1 MIKFNFTK
9 AVCIILCLSLVS
21 CASIVSKS
29 SYPVAFSSE
38 PNLATII
45 IRDETG
51 TVVHEDMTPAT
62 FTLPT
67 KRGYFKGKNYTVVFK
82 KEGYK
87 DQEIA
92 IKRGTDGWYI
102 LGNFVFGGLIGWLIV
117 DPLTGAMWTLPKEV
131 TGTLAESAVDR
142 LDQTSFTIATI
153 NDVPNDYQD
162 KLIRVK

>member
-1 MIKFNFTK
+1 MFRSNSIK
-9 AVCIILCLSLVS
+9 AVCILLCLSLVS

-29 SYPVAFSSE
+29 SYPVSFTSE
-38 PNLATII
+38 PNLSTII

-51 TVVHEDMTPAT
+51 KVVHEDMTPT
-62 FTLPT
+62 TVTLPT
-67 KRGYFKGKNYTVVFK
+67 KRGYFKGKNYTAIFK
-82 KEGYK
+82 KEGYE

-102 LGNFVFGGLIGWLIV
+102 LGNLVFGGLVGWLIV

-131 TGTLAESAVDR
+131 TGTLAKSAVAQ

-153 NDVPNDYQD
+153 NDVPNEYQD